1 MDAADG
7 LASFERLYVSVVA
20 HAGCRSKFRCGSGE
34 IGMRGCDEKST
45 TVLASVDDKAWRGG
59 EDAVLYGTII
69 IGSVQRKE
77 REKSGIQQ

>member
-1 MDAADG
+1 MDGADG

-45 TVLASVDDKAWRGG
+45 TVLASVDKAWR
-59 EDAVLYGTII
+59 
-69 IGSVQRKE
+69 
-77 REKSGIQQ
+77 